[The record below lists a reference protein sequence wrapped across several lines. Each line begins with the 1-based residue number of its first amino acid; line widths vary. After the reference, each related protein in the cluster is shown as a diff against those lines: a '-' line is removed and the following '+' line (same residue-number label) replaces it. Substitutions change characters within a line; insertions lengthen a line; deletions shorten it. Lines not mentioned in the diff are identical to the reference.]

1 MALISSEQEAV
12 GSLCLQRETVR
23 GALFVSPPT
32 PWASRGGSGDRALRG
47 VIALTAGPHEERPPC
62 LDLMYVHI

>member
-23 GALFVSPPT
+23 GALFVSPPN
-32 PWASRGGSGDRALRG
+32 PGPPG
-47 VIALTAGPHEERPPC
+47 VGPETERC
-62 LDLMYVHI
+62 GE